1 MICAITISNSGQ
13 RRDFF
18 GTRKN
23 KLAVR
28 SLRNPFF
35 KKPFDWRRNTEDAD
49 GPRNNRKERASQ
61 LSLSLSVGPI
71 SQLKRD
77 RRPIMALDSP
87 MTPVA
92 SARIRFGF
100 AKPNQEQI
108 VLLITVVLL
117 VVFGL
122 TLDGFATVSNLLNLL
137 RSISILGVLG
147 LGMGLIVISRGI
159 DLSEVAIMA
168 GSWSIA
174 LIEIQNGMPVLWAV
188 LVALMIALSIGVIN
202 GIMVAFVEAP
212 ALFVTLAAGFV
223 IYGLAFWFAPAWVVY
238 APKDAPGLLFLG
250 AGRILG
256 IPVPIFVFA
265 AAALAM
271 QLFLSRTSIGR
282 FIYAQGDNP
291 EAARLSG
298 IPLRPLIVLEYVLV
312 GLLAWLA
319 GFVWV
324 GTTGSMQ
331 MAITQGTM
339 IFDVVLVVVIGGI
352 SLIGGRGG
360 VLSVIVGCVLI
371 GTLLNAFTIMDVNS
385 EVQNIVK
392 GIVLLAA
399 IVLDNWLHPRDEETA
414 RQGD

>member
-1 MICAITISNSGQ
+1 
-13 RRDFF
+13 
-18 GTRKN
+18 
-23 KLAVR
+23 
-28 SLRNPFF
+28 
-35 KKPFDWRRNTEDAD
+35 
-49 GPRNNRKERASQ
+49 
-61 LSLSLSVGPI
+61 
-71 SQLKRD
+71 
-77 RRPIMALDSP
+77 MALDSP
-87 MTPVA
+87 IAPVS
-92 SARIRFGF
+92 SARIRASFV
-100 AKPNQEQI
+100 KPNQEQI
-108 VLLITVVLL
+108 VLLITIVLL
-117 VVFGL
+117 FVFGL
-122 TLDGFATVSNLLNLL
+122 TLNGFATWSNLLNLL

-174 LIEIQNGMPVLWAV
+174 LIEIQNGMPIALAV
-188 LVALMIALSIGVIN
+188 VVALVIALCIGVIN
-202 GIMVAFVEAP
+202 GLMVAFVEAP

-238 APKDAPGLLFLG
+238 GPKDAPALLFLG
-250 AGRILG
+250 AGRIFG

-271 QLFLSRTSIGR
+271 ELFLSRTSIGR

-291 EAARLSG
+291 EAARLAG
-298 IPLRPLIVLEYVLV
+298 IPLRPLIVLEYALV
-312 GLLAWLA
+312 ALLAWLA
-319 GFVWV
+319 GFVWI

-360 VLSVIVGCVLI
+360 VLSVVAGCVLI

-385 EVQNIVK
+385 EVQNIIK